1 MACDSL
7 TVAGEDLS
15 GFVDIVDKT
24 QYQTAAANTTTFAG
38 NVTTSALT
46 VNQISALNPTTTTG
60 VAIPSIIEQ
69 SIGSTSSGISLYLVN
84 PSLSATSGSWGMQ
97 IGTAKTTSNAAW
109 QMLYINTNS
118 SGSTSNRLDFKMLN
132 QSTTL
137 SLSSGL
143 VGINKTSPTEALDV
157 SGNLKVSGTIAGT
170 LLATVNGA
178 YTSTTDVGN
187 TYRQYSI
194 TSGHSPYELWF
205 DFYSLNC
212 SGWLSPTT
220 NYFTLTFN
228 TTGTNASFDYG
239 YTAGTNAAK
248 TVVWSGNA
256 MKLWNSPFPAVEASG
271 INLAGTIRLSRVPTS
286 TSDIVYA
293 ITGSCTRIDLLNGY
307 VTIMNGVL
315 RVPAGTTLSSLK
327 VSADTTS
334 TGITLSGSVG
344 YTR

>member
-1 MACDSL
+1 
-7 TVAGEDLS
+7 
-15 GFVDIVDKT
+15 
-24 QYQTAAANTTTFAG
+24 
-38 NVTTSALT
+38 
-46 VNQISALNPTTTTG
+46 
-60 VAIPSIIEQ
+60 
-69 SIGSTSSGISLYLVN
+69 
-84 PSLSATSGSWGMQ
+84 
-97 IGTAKTTSNAAW
+97 
-109 QMLYINTNS
+109 
-118 SGSTSNRLDFKMLN
+118 
-132 QSTTL
+132 
-137 SLSSGL
+137 

-157 SGNLKVSGTIAGT
+157 FGNLKVSGTIAGV

-212 SGWLSPTT
+212 SGWIVPTPT
-220 NYFTLTFN
+220 NNNYFTLTFN

-239 YTAGTNAAK
+239 YTAGTNGAK
-248 TVVWSGNA
+248 TVTWSGNA
-256 MKLWNSPFPAVEASG
+256 MKLWNTPITAVEAST
-271 INLAGTIRLSRVPTS
+271 INIGGTIRLSRVPTS

-293 ITGSCTRIDLLNGY
+293 VTGSCTRIDSLTGY
-307 VTIMNGVL
+307 ITIINGVL

-334 TGITLSGSVG
+334 TGIFLSGSVG